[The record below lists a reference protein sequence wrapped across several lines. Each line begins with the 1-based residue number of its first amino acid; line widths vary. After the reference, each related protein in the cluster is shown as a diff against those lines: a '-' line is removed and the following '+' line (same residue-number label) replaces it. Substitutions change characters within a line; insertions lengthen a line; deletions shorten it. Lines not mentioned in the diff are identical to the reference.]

1 MAPLPHAHWTTTTPE
16 NSVPFWLP
24 VHPRVL
30 ALRRG
35 PLQANKRQGSRRA
48 QRVGGGR
55 GRALTA
61 TPMHRHTHN
70 PPFYH
75 IFVQNPCQWIEK

>member
-35 PLQANKRQGSRRA
+35 PLLANKRQGSRRA
-48 QRVGGGR
+48 QRVAVGGG
-55 GRALTA
+55 GLDCIA
-61 TPMHRHTHN
+61 
-70 PPFYH
+70 
-75 IFVQNPCQWIEK
+75 